1 MFTVTLT
8 QRMHLELKETMSRVG
23 SDIKQRVLDSLKATM
38 GAVYSMAGAEPG
50 QQEQQQQQGRESP
63 VQEEVTSLAANL
75 NKGRRVDYGE

>member
-50 QQEQQQQQGRESP
+50 QQEQQQQGRESP

>member
-50 QQEQQQQQGRESP
+50 QQEEQQQQGRESP

-75 NKGRRVDYGE
+75 NNGRRVDYGG

>member
-1 MFTVTLT
+1 
-8 QRMHLELKETMSRVG
+8 MHLELKETMSRVG

-50 QQEQQQQQGRESP
+50 QQEEQQQQGRESP

-75 NKGRRVDYGE
+75 NNGRRVDYGG